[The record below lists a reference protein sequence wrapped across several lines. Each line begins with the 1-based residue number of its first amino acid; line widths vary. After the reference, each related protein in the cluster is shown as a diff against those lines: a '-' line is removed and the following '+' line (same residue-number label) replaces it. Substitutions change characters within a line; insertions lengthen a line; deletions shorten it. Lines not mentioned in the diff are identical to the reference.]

1 MVGRHVRSELEEGR
15 GYVQRFKR
23 YNDWGEVSPLVT
35 ANWSIS
41 ASPLPSCHSSF
52 FSNPAA
58 SNTIA
63 SHPSLF
69 KIVSPVKLPAFLD
82 YVADHPNPSFIHSV
96 SKMFTDGAFP
106 HAILPDHYP
115 EICDMSS
122 PPPADPD
129 QAAFLISQRD
139 LECAKDRYSKGF
151 ENLEPGMYVMP
162 VHAVPKDDGRN
173 LRLVTDHSKGEFSL
187 NSMIEKS
194 RLGSV
199 PLDGMKAFG
208 SDLIRIH
215 NRFPD
220 SKFVAWKSDVSE
232 AYRLI
237 PMHPLWQIKQVEF
250 IDGLYH
256 VNRCNVFG
264 GRSSQALFIAF
275 ISSVTWIA
283 KYKKGIEYICA
294 YSDDHYGV
302 CREDDVEYYPPYD
315 RWMPSPQVQL
325 LLLWDELGIPHK
337 SEKQVSGNPLIII
350 GIKVDVNNLIL
361 TLDEDS
367 IREIIRELDRWID
380 KKGTPAKNGQT
391 LRQWQKL
398 AGWLNWSFNVFP
410 LLRPCLSNV
419 YDKMAGKTS
428 LFKRFRPNNAIRS
441 DLSWASHHLSHAS
454 GILVLEH
461 LHWDPLD
468 ADLTI
473 FTDACL
479 DGMGYYVPE
488 FHLGFVADFVSSTYN
503 LIFLKEALC
512 VLGAFSWACSIAK
525 QPLRIVIFCDNTN
538 VVDIFNSLS
547 ASPRF
552 NPILKRVVDL
562 LTEGRHDL
570 KVLYVPGERNMIAD
584 ALSRSNFYN
593 ASRWDPAL
601 KIDFFE
607 PPRITLGPEP

>member
-35 ANWSIS
+35 ADWSIS

-173 LRLVTDHSKGEFSL
+173 LRLVTDHSKGKFSL

-208 SDLIRIH
+208 
-215 NRFPD
+215 
-220 SKFVAWKSDVSE
+220 
-232 AYRLI
+232 
-237 PMHPLWQIKQVEF
+237 
-250 IDGLYH
+250 
-256 VNRCNVFG
+256 
-264 GRSSQALFIAF
+264 
-275 ISSVTWIA
+275 
-283 KYKKGIEYICA
+283 
-294 YSDDHYGV
+294 
-302 CREDDVEYYPPYD
+302 
-315 RWMPSPQVQL
+315 
-325 LLLWDELGIPHK
+325 
-337 SEKQVSGNPLIII
+337 
-350 GIKVDVNNLIL
+350 
-361 TLDEDS
+361 
-367 IREIIRELDRWID
+367 
-380 KKGTPAKNGQT
+380 
-391 LRQWQKL
+391 
-398 AGWLNWSFNVFP
+398 
-410 LLRPCLSNV
+410 
-419 YDKMAGKTS
+419 
-428 LFKRFRPNNAIRS
+428 
-441 DLSWASHHLSHAS
+441 
-454 GILVLEH
+454 
-461 LHWDPLD
+461 
-468 ADLTI
+468 
-473 FTDACL
+473 
-479 DGMGYYVPE
+479 
-488 FHLGFVADFVSSTYN
+488 
-503 LIFLKEALC
+503 
-512 VLGAFSWACSIAK
+512 
-525 QPLRIVIFCDNTN
+525 
-538 VVDIFNSLS
+538 
-547 ASPRF
+547 
-552 NPILKRVVDL
+552 
-562 LTEGRHDL
+562 
-570 KVLYVPGERNMIAD
+570 
-584 ALSRSNFYN
+584 
-593 ASRWDPAL
+593 
-601 KIDFFE
+601 
-607 PPRITLGPEP
+607 